1 MCPSCPCWLTR
12 CSDPSAVYSTMSI
25 SSSMPTS
32 CMVNSTMCTSTQHQQ
47 QHTKIYSLTTGSLYT
62 LPSSLMNLLTISKIS
77 KTMAKKSLL
86 RVTKLFYK
94 LNILACRNYPLPE
107 RISSL

>member
-1 MCPSCPCWLTR
+1 MCPSPTCWLTR

-32 CMVNSTMCTSTQHQQ
+32 MSTSTQHQK

-62 LPSSLMNLLTISKIS
+62 LPSPLSVSMTLL
-77 KTMAKKSLL
+77 LL
-86 RVTKLFYK
+86 G
-94 LNILACRNYPLPE
+94 I
-107 RISSL
+107 